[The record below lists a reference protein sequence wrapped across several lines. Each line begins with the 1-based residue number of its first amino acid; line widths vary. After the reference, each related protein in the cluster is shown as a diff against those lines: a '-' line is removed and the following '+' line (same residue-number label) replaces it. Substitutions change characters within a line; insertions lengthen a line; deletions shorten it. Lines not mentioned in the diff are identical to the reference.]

1 MRAACFTDSEKGT
14 FLRNM
19 AARMYSNNGTFRC
32 CFGSETVTMRGN
44 MLAFSFNS
52 TCLHPYLVKRARFV
66 LLFKN
71 GSRYATVYD
80 QYRVQITSALI
91 GLTDIVLFQRSAHRK
106 IYKLSLT
113 GNNLPLESCVACKL
127 VSACLS
133 GPPLAAP
140 SAALHEAR
148 WKKGRRIRP
157 SVQLWGL
164 SIASPP
170 APPHAG
176 LSVALPCG

>member
-1 MRAACFTDSEKGT
+1 
-14 FLRNM
+14 M

-52 TCLHPYLVKRARFV
+52 TCLHPYLVKRESLWGRKKAAI
-66 LLFKN
+66 
-71 GSRYATVYD
+71 ATVYD

-148 WKKGRRIRP
+148 
-157 SVQLWGL
+157 
-164 SIASPP
+164 
-170 APPHAG
+170 
-176 LSVALPCG
+176 

>member
-1 MRAACFTDSEKGT
+1 MSTSISSEKGKVC
-14 FLRNM
+14 L
-19 AARMYSNNGTFRC
+19 
-32 CFGSETVTMRGN
+32 TVQKWESLWGR
-44 MLAFSFNS
+44 
-52 TCLHPYLVKRARFV
+52 KRAAI
-66 LLFKN
+66 
-71 GSRYATVYD
+71 ATVYD

-113 GNNLPLESCVACKL
+113 GNNLPLESCIACKL

-148 WKKGRRIRP
+148 
-157 SVQLWGL
+157 
-164 SIASPP
+164 
-170 APPHAG
+170 
-176 LSVALPCG
+176 